1 MNQKFSTYLRHIGLL
16 NETAS
21 TSMMNSDDKSS
32 NKSFNDSTFDLLMK
46 YFNNLD
52 EEQKKFMSHHIPSNY
67 IINSENIQ
75 RDKLRSIFVQLNLR
89 KRFILLKYFFNW
101 KLLSYLNKNNNEKI
115 ELKNNDKN
123 GNQLKLINIDN
134 NEDVDIK
141 ELNSNNVDE
150 QNSNNNHSNK
160 NFKHL
165 SNNKNSSSNNP
176 DNDNNYKY
184 INVYKNKNDSDKKSY
199 NLGENIIKP
208 NNKFKI
214 NNSASHRKMN
224 QINSKENNINIKSHL
239 MTSLEEK

>member
-1 MNQKFSTYLRHIGLL
+1 MK
-16 NETAS
+16 
-21 TSMMNSDDKSS
+21 
-32 NKSFNDSTFDLLMK
+32 NK
-46 YFNNLD
+46 
-52 EEQKKFMSHHIPSNY
+52 KKFMSHHIPSNY

-141 ELNSNNVDE
+141 EMNNNNVDE
-150 QNSNNNHSNK
+150 QNSNNNHSND

>member
-1 MNQKFSTYLRHIGLL
+1 MK
-16 NETAS
+16 
-21 TSMMNSDDKSS
+21 
-32 NKSFNDSTFDLLMK
+32 NK
-46 YFNNLD
+46 
-52 EEQKKFMSHHIPSNY
+52 KKFMSHHIPSNY

-150 QNSNNNHSNK
+150 QYSNNNHSNE

>member
-1 MNQKFSTYLRHIGLL
+1 
-16 NETAS
+16 
-21 TSMMNSDDKSS
+21 
-32 NKSFNDSTFDLLMK
+32 
-46 YFNNLD
+46 
-52 EEQKKFMSHHIPSNY
+52 MSHHIPSNY

-150 QNSNNNHSNK
+150 QNSNNNHSNE

-176 DNDNNYKY
+176 DNDNNYK
-184 INVYKNKNDSDKKSY
+184 
-199 NLGENIIKP
+199 NLII
-208 NNKFKI
+208 
-214 NNSASHRKMN
+214 
-224 QINSKENNINIKSHL
+224 
-239 MTSLEEK
+239 

>member
-32 NKSFNDSTFDLLMK
+32 NKSFNDSTYDLLMN

-150 QNSNNNHSNK
+150 QNSNNNHSNE